1 MKFYYKAISSDG
13 KPIDGFLTAKTSSEA
28 AAFLRKQDLFP
39 VKIVEHKESISLL
52 GISKGGKISSKD
64 RIFFTRQLSTM
75 INSGLTL
82 MQALVILRDQIE
94 KKSFH
99 EIIVSIINDVEAG
112 SSLSDA
118 IKKYPKAFSPVY
130 IALVKAAES
139 SGLMDKVLDKLAAT
153 LEKQQEL
160 KEKVRGALIY
170 PVIVIILMIGVATI
184 MMIFVIPQI
193 TTLYSSF
200 DVDLPLPT
208 QILIGVSGFVASF
221 WPVMLILGGVGAFVF
236 TRWRATPVGRK
247 TTDRLILRIPVVGK
261 LVTQSI
267 LTEFARTLG
276 LLVGAGS
283 AIVPSLRLIQDVV
296 GNRIYEDSISDVA
309 MRVEKGVSV
318 GDALKV
324 DGLFPAYLVEMV
336 KIGEQ
341 SGKMDESLVR
351 ASEYYE
357 KEVERVVKVLT
368 TAMEPFIIVV
378 LGLGV
383 GFLLISV
390 ITPIYQLTSSF

>member
-82 MQALVILRDQIE
+82 MQALAILRDQIE

-221 WPVMLILGGVGAFVF
+221 WPVMLLLGGVGAFVF

-283 AIVPSLRLIQDVV
+283 AIVPSLKLIQDVV